1 MRWIA
6 CTMGMVPALLA
17 AQGPVAHLDTA
28 VARIGERMVLTLEW
42 SDAPSGVV
50 WPVVGDTLTRQIEVV
65 QAGAVDTVM
74 ITGSPTLRQRIA
86 ITSFDTGHWA
96 IPPFPF
102 RVGDQAMET
111 RPLLVEV
118 RAMPLDSPAR
128 PRDVHGIIDPPM
140 GPGYLLRHYAPWVL
154 AALALG
160 VIIMGLLWWLRRRRA
175 VEEAVPPAVV
185 EPPHVRVLA
194 ALRAI
199 DEERLWQNGRHKEYH
214 ARVTDLLRGYIEER
228 YAVPALERTTRE
240 LMQELSTSAMPAEQ
254 QRSLQHMLELADMVK
269 FARFVPTPAE
279 NGSLMRHAVRLVEA
293 TAPAHS
299 IAPDHALRS

>member
-1 MRWIA
+1 MRRVA

-86 ITSFDTGHWA
+86 ITAFDTGHWA
-96 IPPFPF
+96 IPPFQF

-118 RAMPLDSPAR
+118 RAMPLDAPAR
-128 PRDVHGIIDPPM
+128 PRAVHGIIDPPM
-140 GPGYLLRHYAPWVL
+140 GPGHLLRRYGPWGLAL
-154 AALALG
+154 AAGVAL
-160 VIIMGLLWWLRRRRA
+160 VLGLLRWLRRRRPVAEAAPVA
-175 VEEAVPPAVV
+175 VA

-194 ALRAI
+194 ALRAV
-199 DEERLWQNGRHKEYH
+199 EGEHLWQSGRHKEYH
-214 ARVTDLLRGYIEER
+214 ARVTDLLRAYIEER

-240 LMQELSTSAMPAEQ
+240 LMQELSTSAMPLEQ

-269 FARFVPTPAE
+269 FARFVPAPTE
-279 NGSLMRHAVRLVEA
+279 NESLMRHAVRLVEA
-293 TAPAHS
+293 TVPAHS
-299 IAPDHALRS
+299 IAPEHAL